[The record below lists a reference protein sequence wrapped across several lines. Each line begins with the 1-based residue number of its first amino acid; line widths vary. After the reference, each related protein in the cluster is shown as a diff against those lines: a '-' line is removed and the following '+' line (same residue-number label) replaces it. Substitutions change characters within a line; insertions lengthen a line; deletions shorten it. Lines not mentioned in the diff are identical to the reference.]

1 MPLVLI
7 FAQVTGISQRD
18 GLVNTILVL
27 ALIAP
32 IQVYLNEVFVPILTR
47 QNNGFGFWRY
57 VGFSCAVLSLS
68 IWFCAHKNLGFFE
81 SCFMVVFAQANVWF
95 SFSASRIVLRNQV
108 RDKIKGT
115 SSYLVGSTIPLA
127 FFFTVFTFWIL
138 SKWQDTSEILLFG
151 VLLTPCFQ
159 YLYVRKLYGSADLPP
174 KSTRSTPSSE
184 NHALSAEISY
194 FVVTVFMAF
203 ISQHWKINLSDLAF
217 GVVVLLIYA
226 ITPFSSG
233 VLIISKSQYFE
244 ESQFLKGKNT
254 IWLSP
259 FIVLLS
265 IIFLG
270 QTSIFSAFVF
280 ALLTQVLT
288 FKFIADI
295 RNQISSHG
303 S

>member
-1 MPLVLI
+1 MPLVLV

-32 IQVYLNEVFVPILTR
+32 IQVYLNEVFAPILTR
-47 QNNGFGFWRY
+47 QDNGFGIWRY
-57 VGFSCAVLSLS
+57 IGFSCAVLSLS
-68 IWFCAHKNLGFFE
+68 IWFCSHKNLSFFE
-81 SCFMVVFAQANVWF
+81 SCFMVMFAQANIWF
-95 SFSASRIVLRNQV
+95 SFSASRIVLGNQV
-108 RDKIKGT
+108 RDNIKGL

-127 FFFTVFTFWIL
+127 FFFTIFSFWIL
-138 SKWQDTSEILLFG
+138 SQWQDVSEILLFG

-159 YLYVRKLYGSADLPP
+159 YLYVRKLYGCADVPP
-174 KSTRSTPSSE
+174 KASRPIPRSGSLAPSI
-184 NHALSAEISY
+184 EISY
-194 FVVTVFMAF
+194 FVITVFMAF
-203 ISQHWKINLSDLAF
+203 ICQHWKINLSDLAF

-270 QTSIFSAFVF
+270 QTNIFSAFVF
-280 ALLTQVLT
+280 ALFTQVLT